1 MAAISS
7 TAMLAMQHP
16 HRTEVEVELADLM
29 QAQHRDLQRASLAG
43 RNQFTP
49 AKTTEPAIAALYACL
64 GVSHCSDA
72 DKSALQGG
80 CADPNDYVSR
90 HAHER
95 VGVQRMPCRAPQ
107 LRQLAHPGSNPQLHG
122 LQVLT
127 TCDQRITS

>member
-1 MAAISS
+1 
-7 TAMLAMQHP
+7 MLAMQHP

-49 AKTTEPAIAALYACL
+49 AKITEPAIAALYACL

-80 CADPNDYVSR
+80 CADPNDYVSDTPMSASASSGCPVGR
-90 HAHER
+90 HSCGNSPTPDPIHNYMDYR
-95 VGVQRMPCRAPQ
+95 C
-107 LRQLAHPGSNPQLHG
+107 
-122 LQVLT
+122 
-127 TCDQRITS
+127 